1 VNPGHPFPPSP
12 DSPAAIIARESRQR
26 RRLAALLDV
35 SRLVASSLD
44 PQAILEIVADKMS
57 DLIGATEV
65 TIFGV
70 DDAGEML
77 RPLVARVEEKYTVEV
92 MRMRIKVGE
101 GITGFVFKSG
111 VPEIVG
117 HAETDP
123 RAVLV
128 EGTPEDEATSLV
140 CVPFSVN
147 DKPAGVITLSRY
159 GVDQFTPEDLEIVT
173 IFAGHCSVAFANAGL
188 YADLRKAFEELRST
202 QNQLVQSAKLNALG
216 EMASGVA
223 HDFNNMLAAIL
234 GRTQLLL
241 TRVEDAEMR
250 RSLELIEQTA
260 QDGAQTVRRIQEF
273 TRVRMDEV
281 LDEVDLNRI
290 LHDVVELTRPS
301 WQAQAKARGAMI
313 DVRKELAPEAPVS
326 GSASELREVFTN
338 LVLNATDAMHGGGT
352 LTLTTAIEDDR
363 VIATVSDTGHGMD
376 EQVQAR
382 CFDPFFTT
390 KAVKGTGLG
399 LSVAYGIVGR
409 HKGTIEVDSVPHE
422 GTTFRLSFPLRAGA
436 STPVAA
442 ADPAGDAGSF
452 RVLVVDDEPAVL
464 SVLTE
469 LLEALGHKAEP
480 ALGGEE
486 GLARFKTRVAKGED
500 EAPEVVFTD
509 LGMPG
514 VGGWDVAAAV
524 KAAAPDTAVVLVTGW
539 GVQLDVEGARA
550 RGVDFLL
557 GKPFTVEDVES
568 TLRKIRR
575 RREDGVREA
584 A

>member
-1 VNPGHPFPPSP
+1 VNSSPLPP

-57 DLIGATEV
+57 DLVGATEV

-70 DDAGEML
+70 DDEGTTL
-77 RPLVARVEEKYTVEV
+77 RPLVARVEEKYMADV
-92 MRMRIKVGE
+92 MRMRIRIGE
-101 GITGFVFKSG
+101 GITGYVFTSG

-117 HAETDP
+117 HAEADS

-140 CVPFSVN
+140 CVPFSVH

-159 GVDQFTPEDLEIVT
+159 GIDQFTPEDLEIVT

-188 YADLRKAFEELRST
+188 YADLRRAFEELRST
-202 QNQLVQSAKLNALG
+202 QTQLVQSAKLNALG

-241 TRVEDAEMR
+241 TRPVDPEMR

-290 LHDVVELTRPS
+290 LLDVVELTRPS
-301 WQAQAKARGAMI
+301 WQTQAKAHGAVI
-313 DVRKELAPEAPVS
+313 DIVKELAPEAVVS

-338 LVLNATDAMHGGGT
+338 LLLNAVDAMHGGGT
-352 LTLTTAIEDDR
+352 LTLTTRVEDGR
-363 VIATVSDTGHGMD
+363 VIASVADTGPGMD
-376 EQVQAR
+376 DQVQAR

-390 KAVKGTGLG
+390 KSIKGTGLG

-409 HKGTIEVDSVPHE
+409 HKATIEVDSIPHE
-422 GTTFRLSFPLRAGA
+422 GTTFRLAFPPRAGVNA
-436 STPVAA
+436 SSATLDATE
-442 ADPAGDAGSF
+442 DPGSF
-452 RVLVVDDEPAVL
+452 RALVVDDEPAVL
-464 SVLTE
+464 SVLAE
-469 LLEALGHKAEP
+469 LLEALGHRPTP
-480 ALGGEE
+480 ALGGPE
-486 GLARFKTRVAKGED
+486 GLAQLRQAAGHG
-500 EAPEVVFTD
+500 AAALPEVVFTD

-514 VGGWDVAAAV
+514 VSGWDIAAEA
-524 KAAAPDTAVVLVTGW
+524 KRIAPDAAVVLVTGW
-539 GVQLDVEGARA
+539 GVQLDVESARA
-550 RGVDFLL
+550 RGVDHLL

-575 RREDGVREA
+575 LRNAGVREA

>member
-1 VNPGHPFPPSP
+1 VNLPPLTP
-12 DSPAAIIARESRQR
+12 DNPAAIIARESRQR

-44 PQAILEIVADKMS
+44 PQAILETVADKMS
-57 DLIGATEV
+57 DLVGATEV

-70 DDAGEML
+70 DDAGAML
-77 RPLVARVEEKYTVEV
+77 RPLVARVEEKYMADV

-101 GITGFVFKSG
+101 GITGFVFNSG

-117 HAETDP
+117 HAEADE

-140 CVPFSVN
+140 CVPFSVH
-147 DKPAGVITLSRY
+147 DRPAGVITLSRY
-159 GVDQFTPEDLEIVT
+159 GIDQFTPEDLEIVT

-188 YADLRKAFEELRST
+188 YADLRKAFEELRAT
-202 QNQLVQSAKLNALG
+202 QTQLVQSAKLNALG

-241 TRVEDAEMR
+241 ARADDPEMR

-281 LDEVDLNRI
+281 VDEVDLNRI
-290 LHDVVELTRPS
+290 LLDVVELTRPS
-301 WQAQAKARGAMI
+301 WQTQAKARGAVI
-313 DVRKELAPEAPVS
+313 DIVQELAPEAVVS

-338 LVLNATDAMHGGGT
+338 LVLNAVDAMHGGGT
-352 LTLTTAIEDDR
+352 LTLTTVIEDGR
-363 VIATVSDTGHGMD
+363 VCARVTDTGHGMD
-376 EQVQAR
+376 DQVQAR

-390 KAVKGTGLG
+390 KAIKGTGLG

-409 HKGTIEVDSVPHE
+409 HRATIEVDSVPHE
-422 GTTFRLSFPLRAGA
+422 GTTFRLAFPPRAGGRG
-436 STPVAA
+436 PLAA
-442 ADPAGDAGSF
+442 PDTAGGSGSF
-452 RVLVVDDEPAVL
+452 RALVIDDEPAVL
-464 SVLTE
+464 SVLSE
-469 LLEALGHKAEP
+469 LLEALGHRPTP
-480 ALGGEE
+480 ALGGPE
-486 GLARFKTRVAKGED
+486 GLAHLR
-500 EAPEVVFTD
+500 EAAARGRDASPEVVFTD

-514 VGGWDVAAAV
+514 VSGWDIAAEAKQV
-524 KAAAPDTAVVLVTGW
+524 APDAAVVLVTGW
-539 GVQLDVEGARA
+539 GVQLDVESARA
-550 RGVDFLL
+550 RGVDYLL

-575 RREDGVREA
+575 RRDEGVREA